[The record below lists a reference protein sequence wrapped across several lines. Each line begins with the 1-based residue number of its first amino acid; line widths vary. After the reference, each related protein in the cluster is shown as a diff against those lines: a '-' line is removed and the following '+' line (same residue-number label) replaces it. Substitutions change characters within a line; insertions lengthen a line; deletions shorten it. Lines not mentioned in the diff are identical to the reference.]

1 MTFPTATEPLLG
13 NGKWTAGPSIVL
25 LTEPGHWVIGALANN
40 RWSFAG
46 WGRKSVDAFLVQ
58 AFINYNFPPWL
69 VLVAV
74 CLFATFDQRE
84 RKISRLPD
92 QDFPASR
99 SP

>member
-1 MTFPTATEPLLG
+1 
-13 NGKWTAGPSIVL
+13 V
-25 LTEPGHWVIGALANN
+25 V
-40 RWSFAG
+40 
-46 WGRKSVDAFLVQ
+46 
-58 AFINYNFPPWL
+58 